1 MTRNEL
7 SAKKELQLEIFR
19 NNIKTKLD
27 KDEKDAKCEIEGGY
41 IMSGDCYEFVILKTN
56 KGIRRQNL
64 SRINL
69 GDITTKIK

>member
-19 NNIKTKLD
+19 TKTKLD